1 MDKDAAP
8 RQVGEPAPDPN
19 NNSPHPLTPHTP
31 KLPLP
36 APPGFKVQTSPH
48 LLPNQQMDSLS
59 LPAPPA
65 PTPTQRLRG
74 SSGVTSA
81 PLSCAMGHKRR
92 RQRPSSAYSNR
103 SGIGDKKKKKKRQPY
118 SGRRESRLQ
127 YDAEGETCRAR
138 TRNGAAVRAGRGCLL
153 VSCRCSTGLA

>member
-59 LPAPPA
+59 FPAPPA

-103 SGIGDKKKKKKRQPY
+103 SGIGDKKKKKKGSRILEEENLGY
-118 SGRRESRLQ
+118 NMMLKERR
-127 YDAEGETCRAR
+127 
-138 TRNGAAVRAGRGCLL
+138 AVPGRGMVLQ
-153 VSCRCSTGLA
+153 

>member
-48 LLPNQQMDSLS
+48 LLPNPIDGFPQPSCSPCTNPDPKAQGQQWGDER
-59 LPAPPA
+59 
-65 PTPTQRLRG
+65 TPVLRYG
-74 SSGVTSA
+74 A
-81 PLSCAMGHKRR
+81 QEEEAEAQLCLQQQKWNR
-92 RQRPSSAYSNR
+92 RQKE
-103 SGIGDKKKKKKRQPY
+103 KKKKGSRILEEENLGYKMMLKE
-118 SGRRESRLQ
+118 RR
-127 YDAEGETCRAR
+127 
-138 TRNGAAVRAGRGCLL
+138 AVPGRGMVLQ
-153 VSCRCSTGLA
+153 